1 VKTIAVDETTW
12 KKLKELKDRLGLQS
26 YNDLI
31 ATLVEEWKLA
41 KIKEQV
47 NELEFDIDP
56 KDAIS
61 FFKSRQS
68 SQRRT

>member
-1 VKTIAVDETTW
+1 MKTIAVDETTW